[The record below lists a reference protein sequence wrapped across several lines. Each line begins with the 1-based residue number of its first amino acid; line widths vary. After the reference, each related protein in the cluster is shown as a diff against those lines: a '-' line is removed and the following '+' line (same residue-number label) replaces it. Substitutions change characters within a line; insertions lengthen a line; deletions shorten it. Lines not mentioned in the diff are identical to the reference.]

1 MIRLGIRTIVLV
13 FLFIASL
20 KFSIKNVVNERKRNT
35 NSPAQSNSTFAVGVC
50 LPDQTFKKYSNVP
63 PSITALKPLY
73 VFETISFI
81 TLCLIPPKD
90 FALLIAAFEATLAMS
105 ETPLDDITG
114 NFTFFTT
121 YSRTAVDTSG

>member
-1 MIRLGIRTIVLV
+1 
-13 FLFIASL
+13 
-20 KFSIKNVVNERKRNT
+20 VVNERKRNT